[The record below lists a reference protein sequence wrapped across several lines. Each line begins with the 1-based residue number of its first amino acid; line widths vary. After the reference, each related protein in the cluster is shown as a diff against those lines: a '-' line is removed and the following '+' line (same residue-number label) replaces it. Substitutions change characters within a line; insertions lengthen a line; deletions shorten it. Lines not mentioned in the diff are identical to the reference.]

1 MACVRTLL
9 GDGSHQY
16 EWYVNHELRET
27 AVESRA
33 LPPTSSTWT
42 ISGRGGG
49 CNDFTGLLD
58 EIRMTPKALTPDE
71 FVVSGSG
78 GIGPFLRGDCDA
90 SGRVGGSPTEAVI
103 LLLWAFRGAAAPPC
117 LAACD
122 MNLDGTASGSPTDAV
137 LILAFSF
144 QGGDPP
150 PPPFPDC
157 DHSMLETDAVLGCEQ
172 PFCAD

>member
-1 MACVRTLL
+1 MERKLLGGVGIGDPAFTAFRNLARGSLPIDTWSHVACVRTLL

-16 EWYVNHELRET
+16 EWYVNHELRDT

-71 FVVSGSG
+71 FLVPGSG
-78 GIGPFLRGDCDA
+78 GVGPFLRGDCDA
-90 SGRVGGSPTEAVI
+90 NGKVGGSPTEAIV
-103 LLLWAFRGAAAPPC
+103 LLVWAFRGA
-117 LAACD
+117 
-122 MNLDGTASGSPTDAV
+122 TA
-137 LILAFSF
+137 
-144 QGGDPP
+144 

-157 DHSMLETDAVLGCEQ
+157 DQSTLETDAVLGCEQ